1 MLDIS
6 QKLKCREEWKAFSV
20 FLYTMIC
27 LFFFF
32 SLAVFQRGFFAYH
45 IWPVG
50 YEVHETIILE
60 EETEGWILPRARG
73 SHKDTEMPIYKAVVE
88 CRVQGELC
96 RGTVLRTK
104 EELQGDMIK
113 VAVNKKTQK
122 MYRPE
127 LLNYGKGYV
136 RGNIACG
143 VIFLMTLLIDL
154 VIGYQERKNKYVVSI
169 TTNEEK
175 WKGR

>member
-6 QKLKCREEWKAFSV
+6 QKLKCIEEWKAFSV
-20 FLYTMIC
+20 FVCTMIC
-27 LFFFF
+27 LFFFC
-32 SLAVFQRGFFAYH
+32 SLAVFQKGFFACH

-136 RGNIACG
+136 GGKRTGS
-143 VIFLMTLLIDL
+143 V
-154 VIGYQERKNKYVVSI
+154 
-169 TTNEEK
+169 
-175 WKGR
+175 